1 MHNSYNLHNLCNC
14 TLHPMHFYFI
24 RIHNTLWTLLREET
38 GTLTILHL
46 IDIAKC
52 NTFQET
58 ITLWFG
64 TNVFLLFLYFYKRL
78 CTKAVLGIGKRESFC
93 DTDISKVLG
102 VLDFKNPTLWCSS
115 TSLQDAIKQGTV
127 KPNTPAE
134 KQLEFKKL
142 IRSFRSSEKRSHY
155 DLCLEVI
162 SYSTYKFPKKYLKNI
177 REICGD
183 NSTKFKL
190 VKVFWEQS

>member
-1 MHNSYNLHNLCNC
+1 M
-14 TLHPMHFYFI
+14 
-24 RIHNTLWTLLREET
+24 
-38 GTLTILHL
+38 
-46 IDIAKC
+46 
-52 NTFQET
+52 
-58 ITLWFG
+58 
-64 TNVFLLFLYFYKRL
+64 

-102 VLDFKNPTLWCSS
+102 VLNFKNLRLWCSS